1 MARAARGGC
10 SSSRPVVGTA
20 VPIAIAATTATA
32 TACPA
37 TVTMAAASARLVGVA
52 CRQMSGRAPRVAA
65 GVASSAALQT
75 APSRWSGAPAERSPV
90 SLLAASCAQR
100 PVTTATAGMATR
112 SVAAPVEA
120 TPGEV
125 AVNDANVIF
134 TTVWDALVEELGAEP
149 KLSIPGELIFLVG
162 APGAGKGTNTQFVME
177 TRGITAPPIGVSM
190 TGRSMRV

>member
-1 MARAARGGC
+1 
-10 SSSRPVVGTA
+10 
-20 VPIAIAATTATA
+20 
-32 TACPA
+32 
-37 TVTMAAASARLVGVA
+37 
-52 CRQMSGRAPRVAA
+52 
-65 GVASSAALQT
+65 
-75 APSRWSGAPAERSPV
+75 
-90 SLLAASCAQR
+90 
-100 PVTTATAGMATR
+100 MATR

-190 TGRSMRV
+190 TGRSMWVCLWVCRCVCRCVCPCTVASYRNAVVRSADWAVHAQS